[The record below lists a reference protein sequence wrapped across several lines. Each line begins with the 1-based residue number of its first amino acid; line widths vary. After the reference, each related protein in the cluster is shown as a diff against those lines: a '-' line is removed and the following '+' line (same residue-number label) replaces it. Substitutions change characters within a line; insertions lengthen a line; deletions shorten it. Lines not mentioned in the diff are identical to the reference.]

1 MIKVVT
7 AEERHTSDKG
17 AIHSEFS
24 FSFADYDD
32 PSNAHFGCLLA
43 LNDNIVQPGQGLAP
57 HPHHDLEIVTY
68 VVSGTLRHEDDLG
81 NTQDLTAGSVQVM
94 SAGAGIRH
102 SESNPSPTEPVRF
115 IQMWFLPAKRNLKP
129 AWASRWF
136 PWQEREGLLNPV
148 IEPEEGGGSLRIN
161 QDVRLFIP
169 RLQTGEELA
178 IPFSRERRTHVF
190 ILSGHIDLH
199 CGKQKFSLRPGDA
212 ARVRNA
218 EELTVCSTG
227 SDEAAE
233 FILIDLP

>member
-43 LNDNIVQPGQGLAP
+43 LNDNVVQPGQGLAP

-81 NTQDLTAGSVQVM
+81 NRQDLAAGSVQVM

-102 SESNPSPTEPVRF
+102 AESNPSPTEPVRF
-115 IQMWFLPAKRNLKP
+115 IQMWFLPVQRNLRP
-129 AWASRWF
+129 AWDSRWF
-136 PWQEREGLLNPV
+136 PWQEREGLLKPV
-148 IEPEEGGGSLRIN
+148 IEPGGA
-161 QDVRLFIP
+161 V
-169 RLQTGEELA
+169 
-178 IPFSRERRTHVF
+178 
-190 ILSGHIDLH
+190 
-199 CGKQKFSLRPGDA
+199 A
-212 ARVRNA
+212 ACV
-218 EELTVCSTG
+218 
-227 SDEAAE
+227 
-233 FILIDLP
+233 

>member
-24 FSFADYDD
+24 FSFSDYDD

-43 LNDNIVQPGQGLAP
+43 LNDNVVQPGQGLAP

-102 SESNPSPTEPVRF
+102 SESNPSVTEPVRF
-115 IQMWFLPAKRNLKP
+115 IQMWFLPAERNLKP
-129 AWASRWF
+129 AWDSRWF
-136 PWQEREGLLNPV
+136 PWQEREGLLKPIV
-148 IEPEEGGGSLRIN
+148 ASGPHVDCLPIN
-161 QDVRLFIP
+161 QDVQLFIP
-169 RLQTGEELA
+169 KLMTGEELS
-178 IPFSRERRTHVF
+178 IPSRGERRTHLF
-190 ILSGHIDLH
+190 MLSGHIDLQ
-199 CGKQKFSLRPGDA
+199 CGKQKFPLRPGDA
-212 ARVRNA
+212 ARIRNA
-218 EELTVCSTG
+218 EELTVRSTG
-227 SDEAAE
+227 SGEAAE

>member
-17 AIHSEFS
+17 TIHSEFS

-43 LNDNIVQPGQGLAP
+43 LNDNVVQPGQGLAP

-81 NTQDLTAGSVQVM
+81 NTQELTAGSVQAM

-102 SESNPSPTEPVRF
+102 SESNPSATEPVRF
-115 IQMWFLPAKRNLKP
+115 IQMWFLPAERDLKP
-129 AWASRWF
+129 AWSYRWF
-136 PWQEREGLLNPV
+136 PWQEREGLLKPV
-148 IEPEEGGGSLRIN
+148 IAPEETGGSLRIN
-161 QDVRLFIP
+161 QDVRMYIP
-169 RLQTGEELA
+169 KLQTGGELA
-178 IPFSRERRTHVF
+178 IPFGSGRRTHLF
-190 ILSGHIDLH
+190 MLSGHIDFH

-218 EELTVCSTG
+218 EELSVCSTASEG
-227 SDEAAE
+227 AAE
-233 FILIDLP
+233 FVLIDLP

>member
-7 AEERHTSDKG
+7 AEERHTSIKG

-24 FSFADYDD
+24 FSFSDYDD

-43 LNDNIVQPGQGLAP
+43 LNDNVVQPGQGLAS

-68 VVSGTLRHEDDLG
+68 VVSGTLRHKDDLG

-102 SESNPSPTEPVRF
+102 SEGNPSSTEPVRF
-115 IQMWFLPAKRNLKP
+115 IQMWFLPAERNLQP

-136 PWQEREGLLNPV
+136 PRQEREGLLKPV
-148 IEPEEGGGSLRIN
+148 AAEQARGDCLRIN
-161 QDVRLFIP
+161 QDVQLFIP
-169 RLQTGEELA
+169 ILPTGEELT
-178 IPFSRERRTHVF
+178 IPSRGERRTHVF
-190 ILSGHIDLH
+190 MLSGHIGLY
-199 CGKQKFSLRPGDA
+199 CGRQKFSLRPGDA

-218 EELTVCSTG
+218 EGLTIRSIG
-227 SDEAAE
+227 SEEAAE

>member
-24 FSFADYDD
+24 FSFSDYDD

-43 LNDNIVQPGQGLAP
+43 LNDNVVQPGQGLAP

-81 NTQDLTAGSVQVM
+81 NKQDLAAGSVQVM
-94 SAGAGIRH
+94 SAGEGIRH
-102 SESNPSPTEPVRF
+102 SESNPSDTERVRF
-115 IQMWFLPAKRNLKP
+115 IQMWFLPAERNLKP
-129 AWASRWF
+129 AWASGWF
-136 PWQEREGLLNPV
+136 PWQEREGGLKPLVAQQPPN
-148 IEPEEGGGSLRIN
+148 GGLRIN
-161 QDVRLFIP
+161 QDVQLFIP
-169 RLQTGEELA
+169 KLNTGEKLP
-178 IPFSRERRTHVF
+178 IPSRGERRTHLF
-190 ILSGHIDLH
+190 MLSGHIDLY

-212 ARVRNA
+212 ARIRNA
-218 EELTVCSTG
+218 EELTVRSTA
-227 SDEAAE
+227 SDGAAE